1 MRSGG
6 ASAVPCG
13 TPGLAAR
20 RGIATPKA
28 ALDLI
33 EQRLKRAKED
43 YTKAQLASHIR
54 QIIER
59 RRLTQAAAAKLMGI
73 EQPKVSALLKGRPNK
88 ASEGR
93 ELPSPSRLF
102 RVDAS

>member
-1 MRSGG
+1 MVEKREAKIPVTSGSG
-6 ASAVPCG
+6 KVFADL
-13 TPGLAAR
+13 GLAE
-20 RGIATPKA
+20 PEE
-28 ALDLI
+28 AL
-33 EQRLKRAKED
+33 
-43 YTKAQLASHIR
+43 TKARLASHIR

-102 RVDAS
+102 RVDTS